1 MPEDSS
7 THEQPF
13 IETVRASANKQ
24 ILYLPHALEQM
35 NAPDEMI
42 TTEEVRAVIFNGEII
57 EDYPKDARGHSCLML
72 GSSPENNRSIHVVC
86 SPKDEYL
93 AIITT
98 YLPDP
103 TKWSDD
109 FRRRL
114 EK

>member
-1 MPEDSS
+1 MPADSS
-7 THEQPF
+7 APETPF
-13 IETVRASANKQ
+13 IETLRTIAHKQ

-35 NAPDEMI
+35 NAPDKMI

-57 EDYPKDARGHSCLML
+57 EDYPEDARGHSCLML
-72 GSSPENNRSIHVVC
+72 GDSPENNRSIHVVC
-86 SPKDEYL
+86 SPKDDYL

-103 TKWSDD
+103 SKWSDD

>member
-1 MPEDSS
+1 VSDDSS
-7 THEQPF
+7 TLKKPF
-13 IETVRASANKQ
+13 IETVRASADKQ

-42 TTEEVRAVIFNGEII
+42 ATEEVRAVIFNGEII
-57 EDYPKDARGHSCLML
+57 EDYPEDARGHSCLML
-72 GSSPENNRSIHVVC
+72 GHSPESDRSVHVVC

-103 TKWSDD
+103 EKWSDD